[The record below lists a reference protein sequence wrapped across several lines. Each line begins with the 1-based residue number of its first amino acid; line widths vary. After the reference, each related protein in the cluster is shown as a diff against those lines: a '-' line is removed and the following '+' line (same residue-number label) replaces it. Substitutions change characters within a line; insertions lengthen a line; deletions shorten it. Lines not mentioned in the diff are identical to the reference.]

1 MGSEKPDDIVLS
13 KLPQVMVG
21 ASGDEIVRGY
31 RGHGRNRALHGP
43 LSDMRA
49 NFNRVLTNAGSWL
62 SRPEPVVAV
71 GVFIGLWLIFD
82 RESFNWQAIASIAT
96 LLMTLFIQR
105 SEHRDTQA
113 IHAKLDALLRAQGDA
128 KKGLTTL
135 DDKEPEQ
142 IEAFRRK
149 VPAK

>member
-1 MGSEKPDDIVLS
+1 MR
-13 KLPQVMVG
+13 
-21 ASGDEIVRGY
+21 ASF
-31 RGHGRNRALHGP
+31 NRA
-43 LSDMRA
+43 
-49 NFNRVLTNAGSWL
+49 LTNAGSWL

-113 IHAKLDALLRAQGDA
+113 IRAKLDALLRAQGDA

>member
-1 MGSEKPDDIVLS
+1 MW
-13 KLPQVMVG
+13 PQCFP
-21 ASGDEIVRGY
+21 R
-31 RGHGRNRALHGP
+31 RWGRFVPEMLEMQRWNRALHGP
-43 LSDMRA
+43 LFCMRA
-49 NFNRVLTNAGSWL
+49 SFNRALTNAGSWL

-71 GVFIGLWLIFD
+71 GVYIGLWLIFD
-82 RESFNWQAIASIAT
+82 RESFNWQAVASIAT

-113 IHAKLDALLRAQGDA
+113 IHAKLDELLRAQGDA

-135 DDKEPEQ
+135 DDEEPEQ

-149 VPAK
+149 VRAK